1 MGLPLGLYEPFEK
14 KKLGTSNDGEIL
26 QSGVAA
32 HEVTEEAVQ
41 EEMKDILLEA
51 VRVPK
56 ATVQETVTQKSLP
69 KADKAQLRENMM
81 NVLGSMMPG
90 ADGTIKATTADMPL
104 QVGNM
109 DTTSPNGKLPE
120 GNVSMEQ
127 IMVLMNSK

>member
-1 MGLPLGLYEPFEK
+1 MKLNELK
-14 KKLGTSNDGEIL
+14 KVIK
-26 QSGVAA
+26 QSVK
-32 HEVTEEAVQ
+32 EAIQ

-69 KADKAQLRENMM
+69 KADKVQLRENMM

-90 ADGTIKATTADMPL
+90 KDGTIKATTADMPL
-104 QVGNM
+104 QVNGFG

-120 GNVSMEQ
+120 GNVSMDQ
-127 IMVLMNSK
+127 IMGLMNNK